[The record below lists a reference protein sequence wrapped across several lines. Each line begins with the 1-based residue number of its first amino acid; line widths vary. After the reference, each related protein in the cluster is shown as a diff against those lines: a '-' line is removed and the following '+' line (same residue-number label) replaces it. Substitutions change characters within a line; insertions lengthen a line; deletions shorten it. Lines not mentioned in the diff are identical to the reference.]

1 MSSTDQTNPS
11 LLPDPPQ
18 PQLSPLRVFVAL
30 LVLVAAGAGGFFAFR
45 HQATAQAARAD
56 AAERHAP
63 WFAPYVDATLTPT
76 VAFQDRSANPS
87 RDVVLGFV
95 VAGSRAG
102 TACTPTWGTFQTL
115 AGAATSMDLDRRI
128 AQVRGQGG
136 DAVISFG
143 GQSNSELAV
152 ACDRPDA
159 LVSAY
164 RSVIDRYS
172 TDTVDFDIEGAA
184 LEDAAANVR
193 RAQAIKAIQDDVRA
207 HKGHLAVWLT
217 LPVTPQGLD
226 ANALAVVRTML
237 AAKVD
242 LAGVNVM
249 AMDFG
254 EASAGRNMLRAVN
267 SSITATHDQLAAL
280 YLRSGVRLSAVHL
293 WGKLGVTVMI
303 GQNDV
308 AAERLSVTDAHT
320 ITGFARSHGMAR
332 LSMWSLNR
340 DAPCGATFAVVGTHS
355 NFCSGVAQKSLQ
367 FTKTFARLRGSVR
380 SKAAAVTASDTL
392 SEATSTTVDDP
403 AKSPYPIWQPEQAY
417 REGYKVVWH
426 QAVYLAK
433 WYSQGQTPDSE
444 NVTADST
451 PWRLIGPV
459 LRTDRAPVIPKLS
472 AGTYPAWS
480 ATRVFKAGVRVLYQ
494 GLPYQAS
501 WYTTGDV
508 PGAAGEGGAVSP
520 WKALYKIP
528 GEPTTG

>member
-1 MSSTDQTNPS
+1 MSSTDRTSPA

-18 PQLSPLRVFVAL
+18 PQLSPLRVFIAL

-56 AAERHAP
+56 AAARHAP

-95 VAGSRAG
+95 VAGSTGDAG
-102 TACTPTWGTFQTL
+102 CTPTWGTYKTL

-143 GQSNSELAV
+143 GQANSELAV
-152 ACDRPDA
+152 ACDRPEA
-159 LVSAY
+159 LASAY

-172 TDTVDFDIEGAA
+172 TDTVDFDIEGAS
-184 LEDAAANVR
+184 LDDAAANLR
-193 RAQAIKAIQDDVRA
+193 RAKAIKSVQDDVRA
-207 HKGHLAVWLT
+207 HNGHLAVWLT
-217 LPVTPQGLD
+217 LPVTPQGLN
-226 ANALAVVRTML
+226 ANALALVRTML
-237 AAKVD
+237 AEKVD
-242 LAGVNVM
+242 LAGINVM

-254 EASAGRNMLRAVN
+254 VASAASNMLRAIT
-267 SSITATHDQLAAL
+267 SSVTATHDQLVAVYSRA
-280 YLRSGVRLSAVHL
+280 GVRLSAKHV

-308 AAERLSVTDAHT
+308 ARERLSVPAARTVTA
-320 ITGFARSHGMAR
+320 FAASHGMAR
-332 LSMWSLNR
+332 VSMWSLNR

-355 NFCSGVAQKSLQ
+355 NFCSGVAQKPLQ
-367 FTKTFARLRGSVR
+367 FTKTFGRLRGTVR
-380 SKAAAVTASDTL
+380 AKAAAVTAPDAL
-392 SEATSTTVDDP
+392 PEATTTTVDDP
-403 AKSPYPIWQPEQAY
+403 ARSPYPIWQPEQAY

-426 QAVYLAK
+426 QAVYIAK

-444 NVTADST
+444 NVTADGT
-451 PWRLIGPV
+451 PWRLVGPV
-459 LRTDRAPVIPKLS
+459 LRTDRAPVIPKLP

-501 WYTTGDV
+501 WYTTGDI
-508 PGAAGEGGAVSP
+508 PGAAGEGGTLSP